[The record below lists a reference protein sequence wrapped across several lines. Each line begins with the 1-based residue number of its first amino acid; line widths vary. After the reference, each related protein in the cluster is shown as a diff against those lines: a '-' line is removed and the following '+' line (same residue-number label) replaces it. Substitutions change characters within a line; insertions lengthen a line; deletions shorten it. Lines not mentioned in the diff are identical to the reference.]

1 MERDTRSG
9 DHESRDGQ
17 ELAHRGDREPPIS
30 LALYWL
36 LKWGLVHPLLLGYF
50 RGRIYGA
57 EHVPQS
63 GPLVVV
69 SNHASYFDPP
79 LLSSALRRPVAY
91 MAKAELFD
99 VPLLSP
105 AIRLYGAYPV
115 TRGTGDRGALRA
127 ALSRLGEGWAVG
139 VFPQGTRTA
148 EARITAPKLG
158 ATVIAAKAKAPLL
171 PVSLWGTQAILRS
184 AIPRPTP
191 VTIRIGQPIEAP
203 QSGDRAELEDVT
215 QRCVAA
221 IHALHD
227 QGR

>member
-1 MERDTRSG
+1 M
-9 DHESRDGQ
+9 SRN
-17 ELAHRGDREPPIS
+17 REPRLS
-30 LALYWL
+30 LALYRL

-57 EHVPQS
+57 EHVPQQ

-99 VPLLSP
+99 VPVLSP

-115 TRGTGDRGALRA
+115 TRGSGGRA
-127 ALSRLGEGWAVG
+127 ALKAALARLEAGWAVG
-139 VFPQGTRTA
+139 VFPQGTRTDD
-148 EARITAPKLG
+148 ARIPSPKLG
-158 ATVIAAKAKAPLL
+158 AAVIAAKARAPLL
-171 PVSLWGTQAILRS
+171 PVSLWGTQDILRS
-184 AIPRPTP
+184 AVPRPTP
-191 VTIRIGQPIEAP
+191 VTIRICQPIAP
-203 QSGDRAELEDVT
+203 PPSGDRAELEEATQQCVT
-215 QRCVAA
+215 A

-227 QGR
+227 RGR